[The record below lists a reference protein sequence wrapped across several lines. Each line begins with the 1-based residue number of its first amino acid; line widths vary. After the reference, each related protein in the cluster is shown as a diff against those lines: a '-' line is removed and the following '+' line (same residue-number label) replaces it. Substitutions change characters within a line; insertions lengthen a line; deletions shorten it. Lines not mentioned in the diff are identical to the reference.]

1 MIALTPHMRIFV
13 AVDPVDFRK
22 GIDGLIGVC
31 RKTLSKDPFSGH
43 LFVFSNRNHTSLK
56 MLLYDGQGFYL
67 CQKRLSQGRFTWWPD
82 KMHERSEQLSSH
94 EMHQLLWNSDP
105 KKNPAA
111 PIWKAIR

>member
-1 MIALTPHMRIFV
+1 MIVLTPHMRIFV

-31 RKTLSKDPFSGH
+31 RNRLSQDPFCGH
-43 LFVFSNRNHTSLK
+43 LFVFSNRARTSLK

-67 CQKRLSQGRFTWWPD
+67 CQKRLSKGRFMWWPD
-82 KMHERSEQLSSH
+82 RNDVKSEQLSSY

-111 PIWKAIR
+111 PLWKAIE